1 MSKVEVGGTRLP
13 DSFDRVM
20 ASTVG
25 TTVQDWINV
34 TENLDPQQYS
44 YLTAKLMSDDD
55 KDIEEGIRSFN
66 DLI

>member
-1 MSKVEVGGTRLP
+1 MSKQVVGGARLP

-25 TTVQDWINV
+25 TTVQNWVNV
-34 TENLDPQQYS
+34 TENLDSQQYS
-44 YLTAKLMSDDD
+44 YLAAKLMSDDD